1 MHLVMEELE
10 ATQATQGKQATQPA
24 DPGPLE
30 SAPESAELV
39 VKLLKKKGDS
49 TSSSCVP
56 TSFDINGELVIGRCK
71 ADVEVD
77 DNRCSAR
84 HIRIYQQQPYGFY
97 IEQLGRNVSFLN
109 SQRLAKGDVRT
120 LQHGDEI
127 SVLNP
132 PRSVG
137 EAPEH
142 QPFAVFVFR
151 LTEPDGRQRPLKRL
165 KMAEAV
171 EPGAT
176 VAGPGDATCDVD
188 DISVAGTDL
197 STLSTEEEFQAKYD
211 MRIDIKNLIGKG
223 TFSEVRRGLCIGD
236 GPGDGRLRAIKVVN
250 RNKFNS
256 FQMLRNSHLSMVDE
270 AKLLTSLDHPG
281 IVKCF
286 EWFQTKTSLYLVMEL
301 LEGGDLLQN
310 IMQGGCFA
318 EGHARRLF
326 KLICEALSYLHGKDI
341 VHRDLKPDNVLLT
354 SKERSTCLPKI
365 ADLGVAATY
374 NSNLTTTCGTPH
386 YFAPE
391 LVRGFKAPIIQEPS
405 GPVGYGKPVDM
416 WSLGVVLYILLS
428 GTPPFEAD
436 GLYDQILQGRYEFD
450 AEEWEAVSPEA
461 KDLVRRLMTVEP
473 EKRPTIDDALKHLW
487 LSGTN
492 GTNGTSATGARGTIL
507 SALGA

>member
-1 MHLVMEELE
+1 
-10 ATQATQGKQATQPA
+10 
-24 DPGPLE
+24 
-30 SAPESAELV
+30 
-39 VKLLKKKGDS
+39 
-49 TSSSCVP
+49 
-56 TSFDINGELVIGRCK
+56 
-71 ADVEVD
+71 
-77 DNRCSAR
+77 
-84 HIRIYQQQPYGFY
+84 
-97 IEQLGRNVSFLN
+97 
-109 SQRLAKGDVRT
+109 
-120 LQHGDEI
+120 
-127 SVLNP
+127 
-132 PRSVG
+132 
-137 EAPEH
+137 
-142 QPFAVFVFR
+142 
-151 LTEPDGRQRPLKRL
+151 
-165 KMAEAV
+165 MAEAV

-197 STLSTEEEFQAKYD
+197 STLSTEEEFRAKYD